1 MTSPILRIVPMRNF
15 HITGCEDIVA
25 GSEPWKTL
33 HEGVDFSSFISSKQA
48 YVCTRGMEPVG
59 FIVFTP
65 EPVFA
70 RGGYIRAVGVSPS
83 MRRSGIG
90 ARLLSYAE
98 HSMAKHCQNSY
109 LCVSSFNR
117 QGQKFYRSQGYQ
129 RVGKVPG
136 LILPHASE
144 YIYWKKLNVPKNKHR

>member
-1 MTSPILRIVPMRNF
+1 MTSPSLRIVPMKNS
-15 HITGCEDIVA
+15 HISRCKAIVA

-33 HEGVDFSSFISSKQA
+33 REGVDFSSFISSKQA
-48 YVCTRGMEPVG
+48 YVCTRGKEPVG
-59 FIVFTP
+59 FIVFTSK
-65 EPVFA
+65 PVFA

-98 HSMAKHCQNSY
+98 HSIARHCQNSY

-117 QGQKFYRSQGYQ
+117 QGQQFYRSQGYQ
-129 RVGKVPG
+129 RVGKVPR

-144 YIYWKKLNVPKNKHR
+144 YIYWKKLKVLKNKPL